1 MSTVT
6 HSRTEASVLN
16 LELLPQK
23 IQRRVYVYQGFN
35 IKKSWNVT
43 QIFVDMYRLG
53 TLTDKVKGLSSF
65 IEPEVVHLSLDKNGI
80 VVVFPLNG
88 GSINKKKKE

>member
-1 MSTVT
+1 
-6 HSRTEASVLN
+6 
-16 LELLPQK
+16 
-23 IQRRVYVYQGFN
+23 
-35 IKKSWNVT
+35 
-43 QIFVDMYRLG
+43 MYRLG